1 MKGEILP
8 SDFFY
13 IYTVNTQ
20 LDEKKELV
28 ILMPIAVNLPSKF
41 KTVYTNILKTT
52 PREGTIK
59 LIINELKRQLIEY
72 KLIEKR
78 LEKKY
83 GTSFE
88 EFKRNEVVKRE
99 NYSFGVEEDYC
110 DWELA
115 IDGIATIKKEIRNIE
130 KYI

>member
-1 MKGEILP
+1 M
-8 SDFFY
+8 
-13 IYTVNTQ
+13 
-20 LDEKKELV
+20 
-28 ILMPIAVNLPSKF
+28 
-41 KTVYTNILKTT
+41 
-52 PREGTIK
+52 
-59 LIINELKRQLIEY
+59 IINELKIQLIEY

-99 NYSFGVEEDYC
+99 NYSFEVEKDYC

-115 IDGIATIKKEIRNIE
+115 IDGIVTIKKKRF
-130 KYI
+130 KT